1 MFKKG
6 RGEGGVCVRAG
17 VFGGFNGKVC
27 AILSHTVEL
36 NGLGAI
42 FG

>member
-17 VFGGFNGKVC
+17 GGGFNGKVC
-27 AILSHTVEL
+27 AILSH
-36 NGLGAI
+36 
-42 FG
+42 